1 MINGFGLNTNLFE
14 TNILN
19 LTVVV
24 GIVVT
29 VVGDAIRVLLDQRRN
44 TVLLIL
50 QEVDKKAREA
60 QQRLEEARKA
70 VETARLRAHEIR
82 IRAIQASD
90 QEKLTAKKQLERDL
104 QQLQEIREKI
114 LQLEYQRTVQI
125 ITKEVTSLAL
135 DTAEDT
141 LRVAFSSQSQ
151 NCSKHNELNDIKL
164 KKLIKDHDCS
174 YELDPFVYGDDED
187 FSW

>member
-44 TVLLIL
+44 IVLLIL

-70 VETARLRAHEIR
+70 VETARLRAQEIR

-104 QQLQEIREKI
+104 QRLQEIREKT

-141 LRVAFSSQSQ
+141 LRVAFSSQGQ
-151 NCSKHNELNDIKL
+151 NCSKHKKLNDTKL
-164 KKLIKDHDCS
+164 ERLIKDVRNS
-174 YELDPFVYGDDED
+174 YDPNIFRIL
-187 FSW
+187 